1 MMNIFQDVIDIF
13 GGFGIIDYI
22 LYIAVVTLIIL
33 IVSLIYVM
41 KNENS
46 LDESE
51 NKAVEEVSNNMLEE
65 NTLSEDL
72 DLKDLVAS
80 IDEKPKNII
89 NMTAYEEEQERK
101 AIISYDELINN
112 ANQKTIA
119 YDDEQLIDDVI
130 PVKKIQTADLE
141 LPKFK
146 NATVISNLELKQ
158 KEPKIEV
165 NSIETTSKLFS
176 YEKEEAFLKA
186 LKELNELLN

>member
-1 MMNIFQDVIDIF
+1 MIDILKDVIDIF
-13 GGFGIIDYI
+13 GGFGIVDYI

-41 KNENS
+41 KNENNENELEDKEVEKVS
-46 LDESE
+46 REIVKKNDFDDE
-51 NKAVEEVSNNMLEE
+51 
-65 NTLSEDL
+65 L
-72 DLKDLVAS
+72 DLKNLVET
-80 IDEKPKNII
+80 IDEKPKSPVNL
-89 NMTAYEEEQERK
+89 TAYEEEQEKK

-112 ANQKTIA
+112 ADKKEIF
-119 YDDEQLIDDVI
+119 YDDELLIDDII

-146 NATVISNLELKQ
+146 NTSIISNLDLKQ

-165 NSIETTSKLFS
+165 DSGNTSSKLFS

>member
-1 MMNIFQDVIDIF
+1 MIDILKDVIDIF
-13 GGFGIIDYI
+13 GGFGIVDYI

-41 KNENS
+41 KNENNENELEDKEVEKVS
-46 LDESE
+46 REIVKKNDFDDE
-51 NKAVEEVSNNMLEE
+51 
-65 NTLSEDL
+65 L
-72 DLKDLVAS
+72 DLKNLVET
-80 IDEKPKNII
+80 IDEKPKSPVNL
-89 NMTAYEEEQERK
+89 TAYEEEQEKK

-112 ANQKTIA
+112 ADKKEIS
-119 YDDEQLIDDVI
+119 YDDELLIDDII

-146 NATVISNLELKQ
+146 NTSIISNLDLKQ

-165 NSIETTSKLFS
+165 DSGNTSSKLFS
-176 YEKEEAFLKA
+176 YEKEEAFFKA